1 MSEALTMT
9 GSLNQSSMMQS
20 TVEPELPKKRLTFLE
35 THNETS
41 DQEMQQK
48 EDFLQTTCGKIDKR
62 FSRFSV
68 YNNGLGI
75 EEFQKQNPALIRNH
89 TEIKEEDESFI
100 SETAGGSRSNIFA
113 NEESQFQFQNHS
125 LYRKE
130 MENENIEGEEKKPEE
145 ISTLIRVKRAT
156 TTVASS
162 GISNADINPK
172 RDISKMSSDTENSVN
187 TTLSEQDVLLFSRSS
202 LTNSTT
208 GGSNRKSLMSGGF
221 RLSIMKEGLI
231 QSRFQEE
238 LLNQAL
244 NSMSKSSLESSLLKS
259 GLYRAEMGKSLIQMK
274 SEIDYDTP
282 GTQVMNKRA
291 SFDQNLIRSGQPELH
306 IQTKDLQEA
315 KSRLTPSS
323 KITQGRPGGLK
334 YPELSTIPEKTG
346 DLHAFETSKEETM
359 ENFGMGEPN
368 FQKAGHKGQQRNMFK
383 KAKAV
388 GSPIT
393 SGDKFLMENVPGK
406 DLFMKKSRQKIEEI
420 GYRDST
426 DINNTEQKSII
437 NFYNHWKLQEEAAG
451 HNKNNG
457 KIEDSK
463 NRFYDI
469 QKEKIFKK
477 RLNSLI
483 SNTPERES
491 GDFDIFNAD
500 FDSSMLDSSHQSRE
514 QRNTLHSISTTS
526 RNSNFS
532 NQKNNEGFMSLLSET
547 NRSSQDARNSMKS
560 WGKGSQYSDRD
571 SLFGGKM
578 SLLSEKSRH
587 SHSFFK
593 KDTLISG
600 SSGTYQNGQISVL
613 GNKVMNQQ
621 RQKSMVV
628 DKSFTKKLSIQDHR
642 FGKDQRN
649 STADGR
655 NIPSLKSQFSDN
667 FTAGHGESRKSISD
681 FRPRDIGAGGGFE
694 MIQKRDENADFMFG
708 KKSRSEKV
716 NIGNEGQTPGKRHS
730 NKDVIRTFDE
740 DHFRG
745 SLLIIKKSGSGYDRH
760 RPNEEMSSKSEKNEV
775 GKKTEAESSKTGKKP
790 AKSGNYQNVETL
802 IKDTKE
808 REDIGINDS
817 HQTLFDVSRDF
828 PNSSE
833 NYLSNLL
840 FNMGLIKSRY
850 FRY

>member
-9 GSLNQSSMMQS
+9 GSLNQSSMTQS
-20 TVEPELPKKRLTFLE
+20 KVEPELPKKRLTFLE

-68 YNNGLGI
+68 YNNGLGL
-75 EEFQKQNPALIRNH
+75 EEFRKQNKALIRNH
-89 TEIKEEDESFI
+89 TEIQEEDESFI
-100 SETAGGSRSNIFA
+100 SETGGGSRSNIFA

-130 MENENIEGEEKKPEE
+130 IENQDIAGEEKKPEE

-162 GISNADINPK
+162 GISNADVTQK
-172 RDISKMSSDTENSVN
+172 EDTSESSSDTGGPVSSRAS
-187 TTLSEQDVLLFSRSS
+187 TSLSEQDVLLFSRSS
-202 LTNSTT
+202 LTNSTA
-208 GGSNRKSLMSGGF
+208 GGSTRKSLMSGGF
-221 RLSIMKEGLI
+221 RLSITKEGLI

-259 GLYRAEMGKSLIQMK
+259 GLYRAEMDKSLIQMK
-274 SEIDYDTP
+274 SEIDYPTAA
-282 GTQVMNKRA
+282 TQVTGKRA
-291 SFDQNLIRSGQPELH
+291 SFDQNLIRSGQSDLH

-315 KSRLTPSS
+315 KSRLTPSN
-323 KITQGRPGGLK
+323 KIAQGGPGGLK
-334 YPELSTIPEKTG
+334 HPELSTIPEKSG
-346 DLHAFETSKEETM
+346 DLHAFESSKEAHGD
-359 ENFGMGEPN
+359 NFGMGEPSFKKDN
-368 FQKAGHKGQQRNMFK
+368 NKGQQRNIFK
-383 KAKAV
+383 KAGGV

-393 SGDKFLMENVPGK
+393 NGDKFLMENAPGK

-426 DINNTEQKSII
+426 DINNAEQKSII

-457 KIEDSK
+457 KIQDSK

-483 SNTPERES
+483 SNTPGRES

-500 FDSSMLDSSHQSRE
+500 FDSSMQDSNQLSRGA
-514 QRNTLHSISTTS
+514 RNTLYSISSTS

-547 NRSSQDARNSMKS
+547 NRSAQDARNSMKS
-560 WGKGSQYSDRD
+560 WGKESQYSERD

-593 KDTLISG
+593 KNTLISD
-600 SSGTYQNGQISVL
+600 SSGKYENGRISVL
-613 GNKVMNQQ
+613 GDKVMNQQ

-628 DKSFTKKLSIQDHR
+628 DKSFTKKLSIQNHR
-642 FGKDQRN
+642 LGKNQRN
-649 STADGR
+649 STANCR
-655 NIPSLKSQFSDN
+655 QIPSLKSQFSDN
-667 FTAGHGESRKSISD
+667 CMAGHGGSGKSISD
-681 FRPRDIGAGGGFE
+681 FGPRDFGAERGLE
-694 MIQKRDENADFMFG
+694 TIQKRDENTDFMFG
-708 KKSRSEKV
+708 KKSGSEKV
-716 NIGNEGQTPGKRHS
+716 NIGKDGQSQGKSHS

-745 SLLIIKKSGSGYDRH
+745 SLLIIKKSGGGYAKLKPDE
-760 RPNEEMSSKSEKNEV
+760 NIGTNSEKNEV
-775 GKKTEAESSKTGKKP
+775 GKTTQSSKPVTKP
-790 AKSGNYQNVETL
+790 GESGNCQNVESL
-802 IKDTKE
+802 IRDTKE
-808 REDIGINDS
+808 KTETGMNDS

-828 PNSSE
+828 QNSSE
-833 NYLSNLL
+833 HYLSILL
-840 FNMGLIKSRY
+840 FNVN
-850 FRY
+850 